1 MGTLYCCNVI
11 LGFLLSVDFIIRSA
25 GTGNEN
31 TSVRN
36 FSCVWYYE
44 EYVNCTWKAGQDTP
58 PNVHFIFQ
66 YWVESESE
74 TVPTK
79 FSDLLDTG
87 EPCQKYFPSDGVN
100 LGCQFKFQQSSLN
113 IKNLLMV
120 VSDRSKTIKPFIF
133 HTDSRDIA
141 KLRPPT
147 IIDAHRTAN
156 RSIYVQWNVSQNHNK
171 LDYEVLFNMS
181 SSEKGEI
188 FPLAEVFHT
197 ELRNVLPEVT
207 YKVKVRVKLSLTYIQ
222 WLWSDWSEE
231 TILPGDDSGTT
242 TSTVLLIVI
251 PIIVVV
257 AAIILLICLKRLKII
272 ICPSIPDP
280 GKMFPSD
287 LQEWLKSERPN
298 SHHKPEKEEVCPVSL
313 LEYSLPSSQIS

>member
-25 GTGNEN
+25 GTEYLAPPTDFTFRMDGMFSLLWEWKPPMVNCTLTYIKNATLGNGLMKRDYGPRANLNLDIAEFDLNHGLSLQVEAVCDNGMKSKPVTYVEELMSGNEN

-133 HTDSRDIA
+133 HTDSRDI
-141 KLRPPT
+141 
-147 IIDAHRTAN
+147 
-156 RSIYVQWNVSQNHNK
+156 
-171 LDYEVLFNMS
+171 
-181 SSEKGEI
+181 
-188 FPLAEVFHT
+188 
-197 ELRNVLPEVT
+197 
-207 YKVKVRVKLSLTYIQ
+207 
-222 WLWSDWSEE
+222 
-231 TILPGDDSGTT
+231 GDDSGTT